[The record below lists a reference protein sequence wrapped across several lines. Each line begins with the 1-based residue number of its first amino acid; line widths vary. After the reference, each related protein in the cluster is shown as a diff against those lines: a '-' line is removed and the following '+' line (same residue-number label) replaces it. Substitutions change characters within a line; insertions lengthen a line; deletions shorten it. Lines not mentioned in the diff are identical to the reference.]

1 MDFNELQRKLF
12 GQARSVP
19 PSDAVPYAFE
29 KRVMARLQ
37 SDPPVDH
44 WLLWGRA
51 LWRAAAACVAL
62 SVLLSVWSVWSVKET
77 EPATLESA
85 VFAAAEEPSE
95 VW

>member
-1 MDFNELQRKLF
+1 MDLEQLQCKLF
-12 GQARSVP
+12 SQARSVR

-29 KRVMARLQ
+29 QRVMARLRH
-37 SDPPVDH
+37 PPADG

-62 SVLLSVWSVWSVKET
+62 SVLLSVWSAWSHAES
-77 EPATLESA
+77 EPVTLESA
-85 VFAAAEEPSE
+85 VFAAAEEPNE

>member
-1 MDFNELQRKLF
+1 MDLNELQQKLF
-12 GQARSVP
+12 AQARSVK

-37 SDPPVDH
+37 SSPADN

-51 LWRAAAACVAL
+51 LWRAAAACVAF
-62 SVLLSVWSVWSVKET
+62 SVLLSVWSAWPVAEN
-77 EPATLESA
+77 EPVTLESA
-85 VFAAAEEPSE
+85 VFAAAEEPNE

>member
-1 MDFNELQRKLF
+1 MDLKELQRKLF
-12 GQARSVP
+12 ADARTVP
-19 PSDAVPYAFE
+19 PNDTVPYAFE

-37 SDPPVDH
+37 TVPAADA

-62 SVLLSVWSVWSVKET
+62 SILLSVWSAWTPKDT
-77 EPATLESA
+77 EPVTLESA
-85 VFAAAEEPSE
+85 VFAAAEEPGE

>member
-1 MDFNELQRKLF
+1 MDLKEMQRRLF
-12 GQARSVP
+12 MGARSVP

-29 KRVMARLQ
+29 KRVMAGLRHAPA
-37 SDPPVDH
+37 DG

-51 LWRAAAACVAL
+51 LWRGAAACVAL
-62 SVLLSVWSVWSVKET
+62 SILLSVWSAWSRT
-77 EPATLESA
+77 ESQPVTLEAA